1 MLLPVADF
9 YDGMNYLGEDELVF
23 AQLLE
28 DKGHV
33 NLAEIVRNG
42 RIIHRFEFCCGYDLA
57 DWDGF
62 LGLFQGLRRALNV
75 DGDLKWEDWREK
87 AIKQYK
93 EDDQLKEL
101 IIRCHAI

>member
-1 MLLPVADF
+1 
-9 YDGMNYLGEDELVF
+9 MNHLGEEELVF

-33 NLAEIVRNG
+33 KLAEIVRNG

-57 DWDGF
+57 DWHGF
-62 LGLFQGLRRALNV
+62 LGLFHGLRRALNV
-75 DGDLKWEDWREK
+75 DGDLKWEAWREK

-101 IIRCHAI
+101 IIRGHAM